1 MAAAKLMHQ
10 TKIMILLCLN
20 AVVMLL
26 VGVMIVSAVSLNG
39 GIDFKVVNE
48 RSDVVASTIEEIGLV
63 APGSEELSP
72 EVITNVGGNS
82 NGSGGAGTSNGWVGG
97 NSGTNGGSS
106 NSSGSASSGGTSS
119 GGVPSGQ
126 LWSEDSITIYQTAD
140 FDICVGGGLSGLGD
154 MYWQTSNPAVIK
166 GFASS
171 ARTWLGYNS
180 ETCRYPVIAGTGTT
194 TITAGTYDG
203 SRRDSITVTV
213 IAPPIEQWKREV
225 LNLVN
230 QERAKNGIAALSW
243 GTTCESASNLR
254 AQEIMT
260 SYSHQRPDGSS
271 WSTTCPIPS
280 SGGKSGENLNAGNAA
295 VSPETVVA
303 SWMNS
308 AEHRKNILDPDF
320 KYLSVGFVF
329 DPNSTHKTYWS
340 QYFTTY

>member
-39 GIDFKVVNE
+39 GIDLKVVNE

-63 APGSEELSP
+63 TPGSEELAP
-72 EVITNVGGNS
+72 ETMSGIGGNSSSGS
-82 NGSGGAGTSNGWVGG
+82 NGSGNGDISSG
-97 NSGTNGGSS
+97 NDSFSTGGSTT
-106 NSSGSASSGGTSS
+106 SSGGTTS
-119 GGVPSGQ
+119 GSVPSGQ
-126 LWSEDSITIYQTAD
+126 LWNEDSITIYQTAD
-140 FDICVGGGLSGLGD
+140 FDICVGGGLTGLGE

-171 ARTWLGYNS
+171 ARTWLGYS
-180 ETCRYPVIAGTGTT
+180 SDTCRYPVIAGTGTT

-213 IAPPIEQWKREV
+213 IAPPVEQWKREV

-230 QERAKNGIAALSW
+230 QERAKNGVAPVSW
-243 GTTCESASNLR
+243 GTTCEAAANLR
-254 AQEIMT
+254 AKEIMT

-329 DPNSTHKTYWS
+329 DPNSSHKTYWS